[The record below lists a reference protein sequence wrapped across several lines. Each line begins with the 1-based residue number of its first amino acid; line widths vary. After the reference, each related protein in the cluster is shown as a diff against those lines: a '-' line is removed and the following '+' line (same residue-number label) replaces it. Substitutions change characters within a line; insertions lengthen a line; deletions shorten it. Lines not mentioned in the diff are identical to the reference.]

1 MSNCLKCNK
10 PLVML
15 ENKREKKFCNSTCR
29 SSYWQKEKVKMKA
42 TKKTPKVVKT
52 EPIKDKPKPNACVN
66 PAFKTLEELKAAC
79 PKELNGVDKGAWIS
93 ENRVK
98 FNI

>member
-1 MSNCLKCNK
+1 MSNCLNCGKI
-10 PLVML
+10 LVST
-15 ENKREKKFCNSTCR
+15 EGKREKKFCNSTCR
-29 SSYWQKEKVKMKA
+29 SNYWQKEKVKMKA
-42 TKKTPKVVKT
+42 TKKTFKVAKT
-52 EPIKDKPKPNACVN
+52 EPKGKKNTCVN
-66 PAFKTLEELKAAC
+66 PTFKTLEELKAAC